1 VGFCKL
7 CVRNGDEIAVI
18 KLLSRPIAMFDI
30 PVNHFQ
36 DMLDGDRGCNREL
49 IPGIKKLRLNFES
62 KGFYG
67 IIAPHD

>member
-1 VGFCKL
+1 
-7 CVRNGDEIAVI
+7 
-18 KLLSRPIAMFDI
+18 MFDI